1 MKCHFYSAIKALTL
15 FAFISLSSCNNGK
28 VPDGIKVVHF
38 KNSDKIKQEIEY
50 KDGKKN
56 GFFKEYYTTGKLK
69 AIQHYRNDTL
79 CDSSKFYHENGQASE
94 LQIFDKR
101 GLYQGC
107 WKKYNK
113 EGKVFWET
121 CFKDNLLDGSAT
133 EYTYKTGKLLKRLNY
148 STGLKHG
155 KQEEFYANGNKKY
168 ISYYLDG
175 KPQPGT
181 EEWYEKGEEV
191 NNDFKVKVI
200 EENKVAIS
208 SQLIFYIEPEN
219 FQSGD
224 EAYLILDGKVDEMT
238 AYRELEKLNGRFK
251 LIYDI
256 PSGSFVMEKVHY
268 AVFRKTRMGNTFIKK
283 GSFMVSENN
292 FN

>member
-1 MKCHFYSAIKALTL
+1 MKCHFFFVFKALIL
-15 FAFISLSSCNNGK
+15 PALISFSSCTDGK
-28 VPDGIKVVHF
+28 VTDGTKIVHF
-38 KNSDKIKQEIEY
+38 KNSEKIKQEIEY
-50 KDGKKN
+50 KNGKKN
-56 GFFKEYYTTGKLK
+56 GFFKEYYMQGNLK

-79 CDSSKFYHENGQASE
+79 CDSSKFYHENGKPSE
-94 LQIFDKR
+94 LQIFDQK

-113 EGKVFWET
+113 TGAVFWET
-121 CFKDNLLDGSAT
+121 CFKDNLIDSTAT

-168 ISYYLDG
+168 ISYYIDG
-175 KPQPGT
+175 KAQPGT
-181 EEWYEKGEEV
+181 EEWYEKGEAV

-200 EENKVAIS
+200 EENKLAIS
-208 SQLIFYIEPEN
+208 SQLIFYLEPEH
-219 FQSGD
+219 FQGSD
-224 EAYLILDGKVDEMT
+224 EAYLILDGRVNEMA

-256 PSGSFVMEKVHY
+256 PAGSFVMEKVHY
-268 AVFRKTRMGNTFIKK
+268 AVFRKTLMGNTFIKK

>member
-1 MKCHFYSAIKALTL
+1 MKLKLYSALKGLILLAS
-15 FAFISLSSCNNGK
+15 ISFFSCDDGK
-28 VPDGIKVVHF
+28 ISDGTKIVHF
-38 KNSDKIKQEIEY
+38 KNSDKVKQEIEY
-50 KDGKKN
+50 KNGKKN
-56 GFFKEYYTTGKLK
+56 GSFKEYTIKGQLK

-79 CDSSKFYHENGQASE
+79 CDTSKFYHENGKLSE
-94 LQIFDKR
+94 IQIFDTR
-101 GLYQGC
+101 GLYQAC

-113 EGKVFWET
+113 AGQVFWET
-121 CFKDNLLDGSAT
+121 CFKDNLLDSSAT

-168 ISYYLDG
+168 ISFYIDG

-181 EEWYEKGEEV
+181 EEWYEKGEKV
-191 NNDFKVKVI
+191 NNDFKVKII

-219 FQSGD
+219 FQSSD
-224 EAYLILDGKVDEMT
+224 EAYLILDGRVNEMA
-238 AYRELEKLNGRFK
+238 AYSELEKLNGRFK

-256 PSGSFVMEKVHY
+256 PSGGYVMEKVHY

-283 GSFMVSENN
+283 GSFVVSENN